1 MYWSLSLSGVIV
13 WGLRWFQNY
22 KSWVRVC
29 SLQLFCYCSNSYRL
43 HNKRARTSAWIMDTT
58 KKREDRHCDQRR
70 SGPYS
75 STRWCVSVI
84 DRGAILI
91 VVFSVLLLGLFP
103 AVTGKGPYGYSS
115 TAQPFDESILH
126 WVESLKTEELTE
138 KVLLVEE
145 ELGSRQSH
153 SGRQESYSPLH

>member
-1 MYWSLSLSGVIV
+1 VFVLCNYFAIVPIVIV
-13 WGLRWFQNY
+13 FIIKEQGRVLG
-22 KSWVRVC
+22 SWI
-29 SLQLFCYCSNSYRL
+29 Q
-43 HNKRARTSAWIMDTT
+43 
-58 KKREDRHCDQRR
+58 QRKER
-70 SGPYS
+70 IAIAISGDLAHTHRPDG
-75 STRWCVSVI
+75 VFLI